1 MGSPCE
7 TSLLYFYFDDH
18 SSAQLSETIK
28 RAVNQTTRRLIIVLV
43 SPEFDHNRHG
53 LLASKWDWIQNTLVL
68 AYVPA
73 AYAAEAR
80 DDPLFNTDVI
90 LVPDADQAAQHLFQ
104 EKWDV
109 VFTLEGVSAPK
120 VLVNTPHQIASLPAI
135 PNTQDSTVRPL
146 KLVMKEGEPKIYPV
160 SVLGG
165 TFDYLHPGH
174 KILLSM
180 AAWITTS
187 KLIVGVTDDA
197 LLSKKANKQYIQP
210 IAERTAS
217 VTSFVR
223 MFKPSI
229 ECDAVPIQDVYG
241 PTAWEPN
248 IQALVVSRETLG
260 GASSVAQLRA
270 ERSLPALDLFVIDV
284 ISSSSVV
291 LPEQDT
297 AVLRNSKLSSTHI
310 REWLAQ
316 RGGHSSPAGSNSR
329 ASQIIFTLNDEQ

>member
-1 MGSPCE
+1 MDSGYD
-7 TSLLYFYFDDH
+7 TSLLIYHFDEE
-18 SSAQLSETIK
+18 SSVRLAETI
-28 RAVNQTTRRLIIVLV
+28 RQAVNQTTRRLIVVLL
-43 SPEFDHNRHG
+43 SPEFDHTQHEH
-53 LLASKWDWIQNTLVL
+53 LASKWDWIQHTLVL

-73 AYAAEAR
+73 AHAAQIR
-80 DDPLFNTDVI
+80 DNPLFNTDVI
-90 LVPDADQAAQHLFQ
+90 LVPHPDQAAHHLSH

-109 VFTLEGVSAPK
+109 VFTLEGVPAPK
-120 VLVNTPHQIASLPAI
+120 ALVNASHHIASLPVASSAG
-135 PNTQDSTVRPL
+135 DSTIDPL

-197 LLSKKANKQYIQP
+197 LLTKKANKQYIQP
-210 IAERTAS
+210 ITKRTAS

-241 PTAWEPN
+241 PTGWDPN

-260 GASSVAQLRA
+260 GASSVAQLRS
-270 ERSLPALDLFVIDV
+270 EKSLPPLDLFVIDV

-291 LPEQDT
+291 LPERDT
-297 AVLRNSKLSSTHI
+297 AVLRDSKLSSTHI
-310 REWLAQ
+310 REWLA
-316 RGGHSSPAGSNSR
+316 RKEGSQEN
-329 ASQIIFTLNDEQ
+329 